1 VVAEQDEDSEAR
13 HVAGNRPVIYF
24 DDHFHG
30 FTVLSSYDE
39 SAEHSTANQDPL
51 DRPSAVEAYPLDLVA
66 ISGLGGHAFG
76 SFKERGSSYMWL
88 ADALPKD
95 LPGVRILIYGYDTKL
110 EASNSFQSFEGLA
123 SAFRLKLSSI
133 RQGYENIPLVLLAHS
148 LGGIVVKEALIQL
161 WRDNIDRK

>member
-1 VVAEQDEDSEAR
+1 MTISIDSQL
-13 HVAGNRPVIYF
+13 
-24 DDHFHG
+24 
-30 FTVLSSYDE
+30 LSSYDE

-51 DRPSAVEAYPLDLVA
+51 DRPSAVEAYPMDLVA
-66 ISGLGGHAFG
+66 ISGLGSHAFG
-76 SFKERGSSYMWL
+76 SFMERGSSHMWL

-110 EASNSFQSFEGLA
+110 EANNCFQSFEGLA

-133 RQGYENIPLVLLAHS
+133 RQNIPLVLLAHS